1 MKKSL
6 DYDLAA
12 KIYESLSTVKKQD
25 LSALTGVSVET
36 ISRIAVGFN
45 AVKNGDEMP
54 SYIQSTITEYALKYF
69 GKLQKPQDQEKTN
82 EQICNLQIVKLLNQI
97 LEAEKNNNAYLALLA
112 EALKK

>member
-6 DYDLAA
+6 DYELAA

-36 ISRIAVGFN
+36 INRIAIGFN

-69 GKLQKPQDQEKTN
+69 GKFQKPQDQKQTT
-82 EQICNLQIVKLLNQI
+82 EQIGNMQIIKLLNQI

-112 EALKK
+112 EAWKK